1 MSPVAR
7 PRRVHPTKVR
17 LIEAVL
23 QMRKTQPYEAITV
36 ENVLELSGVSRG
48 SLYHHFNDFY
58 DLIEAAELVRFT
70 KYVDVS
76 IQRIIDMASGAKTR
90 EDLVSGIQQITRETQ
105 SPAMAQ
111 VRMDRIA
118 ALARAQGNPRF
129 QKALATEQER
139 LTEALAEVVADAQVK
154 GWFDRAIDPRA
165 VAVFIQAYTL
175 GRVIDE
181 ISHAEMDPEAWNALI
196 DRVIELAFVNPNL
209 PQ

>member
-1 MSPVAR
+1 
-7 PRRVHPTKVR
+7 
-17 LIEAVL
+17 
-23 QMRKTQPYEAITV
+23 
-36 ENVLELSGVSRG
+36 
-48 SLYHHFNDFY
+48 
-58 DLIEAAELVRFT
+58 
-70 KYVDVS
+70 VS